1 MHWKHDHVM
10 AVCCFIQIKVFSV
23 KAINTESYRGN
34 GLDNSPMER
43 VFRSL
48 KNEWL
53 PKGGYGDFIHA
64 VRDINQWINGY
75 YNVYR
80 PHTNND
86 GLPPCLHEEK
96 WKQVIPVS

>member
-1 MHWKHDHVM
+1 
-10 AVCCFIQIKVFSV
+10 
-23 KAINTESYRGN
+23 
-34 GLDNSPMER
+34 MER

-96 WKQVIPVS
+96 WKLPPCLHEEKWKQVCLHEEKWKQVIPVS

>member
-1 MHWKHDHVM
+1 
-10 AVCCFIQIKVFSV
+10 
-23 KAINTESYRGN
+23 
-34 GLDNSPMER
+34 MER
-43 VFRSL
+43 VFHSL
-48 KNEWL
+48 KSEWL
-53 PKGGYGDFIHA
+53 PKGDYGDFSHA

-96 WKQVIPVS
+96 WKQVIPVPDFVIHYSPSDRYKLYQVDGKLDDLQPAPAS

>member
-1 MHWKHDHVM
+1 MVILAM
-10 AVCCFIQIKVFSV
+10 RY
-23 KAINTESYRGN
+23 AIET
-34 GLDNSPMER
+34 
-43 VFRSL
+43 
-48 KNEWL
+48 
-53 PKGGYGDFIHA
+53 
-64 VRDINQWINGY
+64 Y

>member
-1 MHWKHDHVM
+1 
-10 AVCCFIQIKVFSV
+10 
-23 KAINTESYRGN
+23 
-34 GLDNSPMER
+34 MER

-96 WKQVIPVS
+96 VETGYSGVLILCSTTELVSLLQRQIHITTPKYAA